1 MKNFFNPDNTVMQFI
16 TKTALSVYLNIL
28 WFICCIPVVTAGAST
43 TALFYVTLKMARNE
57 EGNITKD
64 FFHSFKSNFRQS
76 TIVWLILL
84 GIGIILGID
93 GYVLYHLRFEN
104 VFWTIIT
111 AVFIVAV
118 IAYAIVLLYIFPLMA
133 RFENTIP
140 AMFKNSIITGMR
152 FLLCTVLM
160 MVIYF
165 IIYNDSGCN
174 PFLHTGNYLWR
185 RTLCIF
191 MLLSSFQHYETSGGK
206 KYFRNFQSFTYMIF
220 IKETRL

>member
-1 MKNFFNPDNTVMQFI
+1 
-16 TKTALSVYLNIL
+16 
-28 WFICCIPVVTAGAST
+28 
-43 TALFYVTLKMARNE
+43 MARNE

-133 RFENTIP
+133 RFENSIP

-165 IIYNDSGCN
+165 IMTVVVIRFFTPAIIFGEGLCA
-174 PFLHTGNYLWR
+174 FL
-185 RTLCIF
+185 CSC
-191 MLLSSFQHYETSGGK
+191 LLSNIMKLLEEKSISETSSPLRTW
-206 KYFRNFQSFTYMIF
+206 F
-220 IKETRL
+220 L

>member
-1 MKNFFNPDNTVMQFI
+1 MKNFFNPDNTVIQFI

-133 RFENTIP
+133 RFENSIP

-165 IIYNDSGCN
+165 IMTVVVIRFFTPAIIFGEGLCA
-174 PFLHTGNYLWR
+174 FL
-185 RTLCIF
+185 CSC
-191 MLLSSFQHYETSGGK
+191 LLSNIMKLLEEKSISETSSPL
-206 KYFRNFQSFTYMIF
+206 RT
-220 IKETRL
+220 